1 MPHRRIVSY
10 ETTIP
15 LPGHFLDET
24 QAQGEPDGGPDRISD
39 DLRQETMALLV
50 ADGISFS
57 CVCLPDERAG
67 TEVVALYCQTYSSNL
82 MKT

>member
-1 MPHRRIVSY
+1 M
-10 ETTIP
+10 
-15 LPGHFLDET
+15 G
-24 QAQGEPDGGPDRISD
+24 D

-57 CVCLPDERAG
+57 FVCLPDERAG
-67 TEVVALYCQTYSSNL
+67 TEVVALSCQTYSSNL